1 MSRREALKYIATG
14 VAGLFLPKS
23 LLANE
28 GLRVIDLYSIHTG
41 ERLKTAYW
49 VDGHYVKQALRD
61 INYLL
66 RDHRA
71 DEVHPIDVR
80 LLDFLYAICCSFE
93 ANKVVVISGYRTPAT
108 NAYLRRI
115 SKGVARES
123 YHMYGRAIDF
133 YIEGV
138 ELSEV
143 RKLAIALGLGG
154 VGYYPSSGFIH
165 LDTGPFRTW

>member
-1 MSRREALKYIATG
+1 MSRRDALKYIA
-14 VAGLFLPKS
+14 AGMAGFLLPKS

-28 GLRVIDLYSIHTG
+28 GLRVIDLYAINTG

-49 VDGHYVKQALRD
+49 VDGQYVEQSLRE

-80 LLDFLYAICCSFE
+80 LLDFIYAITSSFE
-93 ANKVVVISGYRTPAT
+93 ASKIVVISGYRTPAT

-115 SKGVARES
+115 SRGVARES

-138 ELSEV
+138 ELSQV
-143 RKLAIALGLGG
+143 RNFAIALGLGG

>member
-14 VAGLFLPKS
+14 VAGLLLPKS

-41 ERLKTAYW
+41 ERLKTTYW
-49 VDGHYVKQALRD
+49 VDGHYIKQALSD

-93 ANKVVVISGYRTPAT
+93 ASKVIVISGYRTPAT

-115 SKGVARES
+115 SSGVARES

-138 ELSEV
+138 ELSQV
-143 RKLAIALGLGG
+143 RNLAIALGLGG